1 MIYVVLQLILV
12 PLAVVAGTLAQRR
25 LGHTIGGLI
34 IGLPLASLPM
44 LLLIALQRGTTF
56 AVSMSNADL
65 IGSLAEVAVILVY
78 VLAARRLAPAPT
90 LLSAVGAFV
99 LAAGALHF
107 FRFSTLFAG
116 VASIIAFMIALRV
129 WPAPS
134 DKIIEGGRDRLLLR
148 VVLSGGFG
156 LLVLVL
162 AGPIGPG
169 FTGLAA
175 ALPVS
180 SLVMA
185 FVTHQGHGAA
195 ASSKLLEGVTR
206 GSFAYVAAIF
216 AFTEGLSTGSAWTAF
231 ALSTFVAIVVQG
243 ATLAWDTQPA
253 LKRALTSPS
262 LWPRVLLEQQP
273 IAFMARH

>member
-1 MIYVVLQLILV
+1 MVFIVLQLTLV

-25 LGHTIGGLI
+25 FGHTVGGLI

-56 AVSMSNADL
+56 ATSMSNADL

-78 VLAARRLAPAPT
+78 VLAARRLSPTPT
-90 LLSAVGAFV
+90 LLSALAAFV
-99 LAAGALHF
+99 LGAGVLHF
-107 FRFSTLFAG
+107 FTFPTAFAG
-116 VASIIAFMIALRV
+116 VVSVIAFMAALRA
-129 WPAPS
+129 WPARS
-134 DKIIEGGRDRLLLR
+134 NEIVEGGRDRLMLR
-148 VVLSGGFG
+148 VMLSGGFG

-185 FVTHQGHGAA
+185 FVTHQSFGADA
-195 ASSKLLEGVTR
+195 ASRLLEGVAR

-216 AFTEGLSTGSAWTAF
+216 TFTEALSTGSAWTAF
-231 ALSTFVAIVVQG
+231 VLSLVVAVIVQS
-243 ATLAWDTQPA
+243 ATLLWNTQPA

-273 IAFMARH
+273 LAFMARH